1 MAALLRAPGHARLDI
16 VTIRIDVQ
24 VYPEE
29 YAYTFDV
36 FEKDAAVLIAVHRQ
50 VRRLDVHYN
59 RNSYKEETMRSFFA
73 TDL

>member
-1 MAALLRAPGHARLDI
+1 MAVLLRAPGHARLDI

-29 YAYTFDV
+29 YAYTFDA